1 MRRRG
6 IRLLRSQGKGWLPR
20 HVLYDMFFRVRCYIS
35 SAQLSRLRRRWFRC
49 QSSKPNLF
57 DSPCNPHKRRTHMM
71 KQSAPAPALVPV
83 LPSLWKLAEE
93 VSDSLARLG

>member
-20 HVLYDMFFRVRCYIS
+20 HVLNDMFFPTRCYIS

-49 QSSKPNLF
+49 QRPKPNLD
-57 DSPCNPHKRRTHMM
+57 DSPRDPHKRRTHMM
-71 KQSAPAPALVPV
+71 KQSALVPV
-83 LPSLWKLAEE
+83 LPSLWKLADE
-93 VSDSLARLG
+93 VPDSLARLG